1 MHIHFHYFLSKKA
14 CPPFPLLLLRRENTV
29 MLLPKVTFF
38 CGRKQTQVWSVLSF
52 MLVYKVEAFSAL
64 AIWCIKFTVECWFPL
79 NLNVCLKCIWFGC
92 NQPSSLYLSI
102 KCDIHA
108 CFSTHHNS
116 VSSYICD
123 LSCVNELW
131 KKVSIRRR
139 RGSDDIF
146 RTAWGHS
153 FPYVLS
159 FVKDYSRQNTK
170 AFEGINF
177 DLEKLSNT

>member
-1 MHIHFHYFLSKKA
+1 MASFSLATFT
-14 CPPFPLLLLRRENTV
+14 LLCCFQ
-29 MLLPKVTFF
+29 KVTFF
-38 CGRKQTQVWSVLSF
+38 VVAKTNSSMKCPELLHVCIQNCL
-52 MLVYKVEAFSAL
+52 FSAL

-79 NLNVCLKCIWFGC
+79 NLNVCLKCIWLRC